1 MGQQFYDQGMVPP
14 LAQRHCV
21 PCRPG
26 TAPLPRPEV
35 ARLLAGVPGWAVE
48 EAEGAP
54 RLARTVRFKG
64 FVPGVDLVNRIAAIA
79 ESEGHHPDLLLA
91 YGSLTIRL
99 TTHAAG
105 GLTENDFILAARLN
119 ESI

>member
-1 MGQQFYDQGMVPP
+1 MGQQFYDLGMVPP

-21 PCRPG
+21 ACRPG
-26 TAPLPRPEV
+26 TQPLPPVEV

-48 EAEGAP
+48 AAEGGP
-54 RLARTVRFKG
+54 RLARTIRFKG
-64 FVPGVDLVNRIAAIA
+64 FLPGVDLVNRIATIA

-105 GLTENDFILAARLN
+105 GLTENDFILAARLD
-119 ESI
+119 EAI